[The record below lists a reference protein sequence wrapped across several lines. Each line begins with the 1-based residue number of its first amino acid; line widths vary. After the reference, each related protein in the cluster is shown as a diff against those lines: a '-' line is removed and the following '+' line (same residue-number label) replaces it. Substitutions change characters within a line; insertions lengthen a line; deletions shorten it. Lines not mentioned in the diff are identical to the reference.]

1 LASCLTLTLVSWTTK
16 GRHYQL
22 ALKAGVYGVCLSLS
36 LVGGFMLFESCIET
50 LQTRLPSRMRP
61 IIRSMLIEMA
71 GIGFIG
77 LVLEALHVESGS
89 GWVARLSQRQFE
101 DPHLLVFL
109 FERLHMSF
117 FYVALLYFFT
127 CALVIFL
134 VERRFRFWGTRCRRE
149 VLTETLLATGSARG
163 TWDRHVVALADRVRD
178 RGFNPL
184 KEVFKGYTDWHDEY
198 LTVRHR
204 FVQVARDDGVPMPYH
219 FSLWPYMEEVAAEN
233 LKQLVKINPTQL
245 AVFWLPPVSVGTA
258 ILIHV
263 LDPNTNIAMAG
274 ALYRVSWY
282 FWPLFVVNVAMLLW
296 GCCNV
301 LKLAWI
307 KWMVMPVRRASQGD
321 KLEPRYEVYPEPLSW
336 VERKTSALL
345 RRSPRLRRLFPMSA
359 ARLPQEELFGIPGA
373 NGRTFYLES
382 TKWLTYFAVSSI
394 VFCSE
399 IVINNLCLIFRQGL
413 GSVPVG
419 TVPEAVLLGLV
430 VMMNALTVAL
440 TPHAFNL
447 HCWATSFEG
456 LRRDRALA
464 KVLGWQR
471 SKRFRTTLVSLAT
484 LTYNLELAARREGP
498 PRSAAEMERQWAA
511 LLARGQED
519 FSLLDTLWD
528 MSMLFS
534 YQDLDD
540 NGVLSVDE
548 VENVAK
554 LLGYEIPSSDPAR
567 LERFVQNMSAGQSD
581 GVKFREFA
589 TAILFPPQ
597 SRGGDACWL
606 ATFAAAHAEGDVDAD
621 HIDRRVFE
629 IFDLDR
635 NGSIELEEFT
645 SVLRQVGFETMGA
658 EQLFRDMGGG
668 PLRRISLREFSA
680 YLREC
685 LDGTAAEQKNQR
697 ELQEDSQ
704 FLPG

>member
-1 LASCLTLTLVSWTTK
+1 
-16 GRHYQL
+16 
-22 ALKAGVYGVCLSLS
+22 
-36 LVGGFMLFESCIET
+36 
-50 LQTRLPSRMRP
+50 
-61 IIRSMLIEMA
+61 
-71 GIGFIG
+71 
-77 LVLEALHVESGS
+77 
-89 GWVARLSQRQFE
+89 
-101 DPHLLVFL
+101 
-109 FERLHMSF
+109 
-117 FYVALLYFFT
+117 
-127 CALVIFL
+127 
-134 VERRFRFWGTRCRRE
+134 
-149 VLTETLLATGSARG
+149 
-163 TWDRHVVALADRVRD
+163 
-178 RGFNPL
+178 
-184 KEVFKGYTDWHDEY
+184 
-198 LTVRHR
+198 
-204 FVQVARDDGVPMPYH
+204 
-219 FSLWPYMEEVAAEN
+219 
-233 LKQLVKINPTQL
+233 
-245 AVFWLPPVSVGTA
+245 
-258 ILIHV
+258 
-263 LDPNTNIAMAG
+263 
-274 ALYRVSWY
+274 
-282 FWPLFVVNVAMLLW
+282 
-296 GCCNV
+296 
-301 LKLAWI
+301 
-307 KWMVMPVRRASQGD
+307 
-321 KLEPRYEVYPEPLSW
+321 
-336 VERKTSALL
+336 
-345 RRSPRLRRLFPMSA
+345 
-359 ARLPQEELFGIPGA
+359 
-373 NGRTFYLES
+373 
-382 TKWLTYFAVSSI
+382 
-394 VFCSE
+394 
-399 IVINNLCLIFRQGL
+399 
-413 GSVPVG
+413 
-419 TVPEAVLLGLV
+419 
-430 VMMNALTVAL
+430 
-440 TPHAFNL
+440 
-447 HCWATSFEG
+447 
-456 LRRDRALA
+456 
-464 KVLGWQR
+464 VLGWQR

-597 SRGGDACWL
+597 SRGAASWAVRSPWPAGSSSLPTRSPCAGRTGRRGEGGRSGTAAGPPAGGGDACWL